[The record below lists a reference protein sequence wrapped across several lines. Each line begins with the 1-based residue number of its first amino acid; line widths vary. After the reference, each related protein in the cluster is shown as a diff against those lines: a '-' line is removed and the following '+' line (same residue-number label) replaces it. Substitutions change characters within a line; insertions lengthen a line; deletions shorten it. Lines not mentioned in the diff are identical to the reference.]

1 MEQMSLFEGEKKK
14 NNSVILSA
22 SRMTDMPK
30 YYPDVL
36 MKEVMTRIE
45 KGMDIHTVVFWTKH
59 PDAILKT
66 L

>member
-14 NNSVILSA
+14 TILLYYA

-45 KGMDIHTVVFWTKH
+45 KAWIY
-59 PDAILKT
+59 IL
-66 L
+66 LCFGQNIQMQF